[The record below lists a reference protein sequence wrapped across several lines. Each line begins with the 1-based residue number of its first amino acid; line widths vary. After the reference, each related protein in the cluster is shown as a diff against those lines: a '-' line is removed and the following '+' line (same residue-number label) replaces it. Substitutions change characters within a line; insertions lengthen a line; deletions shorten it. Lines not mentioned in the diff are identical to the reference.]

1 MWASIRYHGCNLE
14 IIIFCFCLKSIS
26 FAIAIIPSSSSSQL
40 FRNFGIV
47 SWYSWF
53 SKSLNMAEWG
63 DEFSFLRDINT
74 RIDIRA
80 DNSISIRPRSATSNF
95 QLVSPALFRK
105 MKKMTWLWRK
115 MSWLCPS
122 LGYITNWKYYF
133 KSINQNQTKGN
144 KNKTKGFLI
153 GWETAI
159 HFEVGESTLWN
170 MLQKQYHTLPL
181 KLGLLPLKH

>member
-1 MWASIRYHGCNLE
+1 MLIWASIRYHGCNLE

-26 FAIAIIPSSSSSQL
+26 FAIAIIPSSSSFSQL
-40 FRNFGIV
+40 FLNFGIV
-47 SWYSWF
+47 NWYSWF
-53 SKSLNMAEWG
+53 SKSLNMAERG
-63 DEFSFLRDINT
+63 DEFNFLRDIHI

-80 DNSISIRPRSATSNF
+80 DNSISIRTRSATSNF

-105 MKKMTWLWRK
+105 MKKMTWLWKK
-115 MSWLCPS
+115 MSWLCSS

-133 KSINQNQTKGN
+133 KSII
-144 KNKTKGFLI
+144 KTKPKDF
-153 GWETAI
+153 WI

-181 KLGLLPLKH
+181 KLGLLSLKH